1 MLLDFL
7 KIQDYCLVFILRPYA
22 LTLMVVDSF
31 HIATT
36 DLIKLFPNDFEG
48 PLVAEIAHF
57 QITRVV
63 KKLCAWC

>member
-1 MLLDFL
+1 M
-7 KIQDYCLVFILRPYA
+7 VFILRPYA
-22 LTLMVVDSF
+22 LTLTVVDSF

-36 DLIKLFPNDFEG
+36 DLIKLLPNNFEG

-63 KKLCAWC
+63 KKLCVGC